1 MNGASAIAR
10 ILQQEGVESLSC
22 FPANPIIEAAANLG
36 IRPIICRQE
45 RAGVNI
51 ADGYSRA
58 NFGNRFGVFAM
69 QYGPGAE
76 NAYGG
81 VAQAFADSV
90 PILLLPTGYERPRS
104 STHPN
109 FSASENYAGITK
121 WSARVTDA
129 HQIPELM
136 RRAITH
142 LRTGRGGPVLL
153 EIPKDIATEEIQGT
167 MPDYQVVQPVRSAGD
182 PHDIAKIADALLG
195 AKQPIIHAGQ
205 GILWAQATKE
215 LIELAELLT
224 IPVMTTLT
232 GKSGFPED
240 HPLALGTG
248 SSTTTKAV
256 NHFLN
261 RSDVVFG
268 IGCSFSLTTFGV
280 TIPQGVGN
288 TRRPKVIIHSTNDAL
303 DINKDYAADL
313 AVIGDAKLVLRQLI
327 QEIRHRGGVVP
338 SRHALEVIN
347 EIKTVKNSWIKA
359 WMPKLTSRETPLN
372 PYRVIWDVINSID
385 RHNTIVTHDSGSPR
399 DQTVPFFEALVP
411 GSYIGWG
418 KSTQLGYG
426 LGLAIGAKLA
436 NPHKSVINIMG
447 DTAFGMAGIDMET
460 AARCKLPIITVLL
473 NNSVMGGYR
482 NRMPTATAEFGAS
495 RLTGDYTKI
504 AEGLGAYSERVTIP
518 EEIIPALRR
527 AEAIA
532 ASGQPALLE
541 FVTCEELEQSKFE

>member
-10 ILQQEGVESLSC
+10 ILKQEGVKSLSC

-167 MPDYQVVQPVRSAGD
+167 ISDYQVVHPVRSAGD
-182 PHDIAKIADALLG
+182 PHDIAKIASALLD
-195 AKQPIIHAGQ
+195 AKRPIIHAGQ

-215 LIELAELLT
+215 LISLAELLG

-232 GKSGFPED
+232 GKSGFPEN

-280 TIPQGVGN
+280 TIPQG
-288 TRRPKVIIHSTNDAL
+288 KVMIHSTNDAL

-313 AVIGDAKLVLRQLI
+313 AAIGDAKLVLQQLI
-327 QEIRHRGGVVP
+327 QEIVHQGGAKVP
-338 SRHALEVIN
+338 RKHALVVK
-347 EIKTVKNSWIKA
+347 EIKTVKTSWIKA

-372 PYRVIWDVINSID
+372 PYRVIWDVID

-447 DTAFGMAGIDMET
+447 DTAFGMAGIDIET
-460 AARCKLPIITVLL
+460 AARCKLPIITILL

-482 NRMPTATAEFGAS
+482 NRMPTATDEFGAS

-518 EEIIPALRR
+518 EEIVPALRR